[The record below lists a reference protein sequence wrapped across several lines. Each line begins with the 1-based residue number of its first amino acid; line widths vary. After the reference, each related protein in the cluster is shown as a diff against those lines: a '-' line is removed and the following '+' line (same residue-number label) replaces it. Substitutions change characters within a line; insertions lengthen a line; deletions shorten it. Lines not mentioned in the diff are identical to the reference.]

1 MNAYGNQKTAIPLVA
16 TGLFLVLLAQDQVLA
31 QDNQKEHPMNNPR
44 SSRTGQASAEQR
56 LHDDNIE
63 LPPVPTPVGPYVEV
77 VQTGNLLFLSGILP
91 VAGGKPA
98 YLGRLGAELT
108 VEDGRKAAALAC
120 LNVLSAARH
129 HLGSLDK
136 VSRVVRLG
144 VSIATD
150 GDFREHPSV
159 ADAASELLVQI
170 FGEEKLS
177 TRIVLGMASLPFGM
191 PIELEVIFEIIP

>member
-1 MNAYGNQKTAIPLVA
+1 MVNDKKESSLQSSYY
-16 TGLFLVLLAQDQVLA
+16 
-31 QDNQKEHPMNNPR
+31 NQKENAMNN
-44 SSRTGQASAEQR
+44 SLSYRTVQAGAEQR
-56 LHDDNIE
+56 LHDYNIQ
-63 LPPVPTPVGPYVEV
+63 LPPVPTPLGAYVEV
-77 VQTGNLLFLSGILP
+77 VQTGNLLFLSGMLP

-98 YLGRLGAELT
+98 SLGRLGAELT
-108 VEDGRKAAALAC
+108 VEDGRKAVAIAC

-150 GDFREHPSV
+150 SDFREHPSV
-159 ADAASELLVQI
+159 ADAASDMLVQV

-177 TRIVLGMASLPFGM
+177 TRIVLGVASLPLGM
-191 PIELEVIFEIIP
+191 PVELEVIFEVTP